1 MRLSA
6 NYNRVNFLT
15 STLILVLTGVLYYL
29 FIHSLLTDRIDRD
42 LTVEE
47 NEIRQYTAA
56 YHKLPLPTSFLDQQ
70 VTYRAHNPEDPER
83 EFAYTSF
90 YNAKL
95 RKKEPGRSL
104 STILT
109 VGNTVYQVTITK
121 SRVEVEDLVRNILLI
136 TLAVSLVLLLAL
148 ILINRFFFN
157 RLWRPFYSI
166 LSKMKA
172 FEITSTEALKTEPTG
187 IDEFLELNASVVA
200 LAERV
205 RKDYRELKNFTDN
218 ASHEMMTPLAIIT
231 LKLDSLLQTGGLS
244 AQQAVLIDEIYLAAG
259 RLSRLH
265 RSLLLLAKIENNM
278 ISDIHDINFS
288 ELVVA
293 KMSQFQELLDNNQ
306 LKMECR
312 IEDTQVQMSRFLG
325 DILLNNLISNAIRH
339 NLQGG
344 EIKVELDQDAFR
356 ISNTGRDMDASS
368 RMFDRFS
375 KSPESE
381 GMGLGLAISK
391 QICNLYGFQLNYV
404 HADNRHN
411 FSVQFQT
418 VRGQHSS

>member
-1 MRLSA
+1 
-6 NYNRVNFLT
+6 
-15 STLILVLTGVLYYL
+15 
-29 FIHSLLTDRIDRD
+29 
-42 LTVEE
+42 
-47 NEIRQYTAA
+47 
-56 YHKLPLPTSFLDQQ
+56 
-70 VTYRAHNPEDPER
+70 
-83 EFAYTSF
+83 
-90 YNAKL
+90 
-95 RKKEPGRSL
+95 
-104 STILT
+104 
-109 VGNTVYQVTITK
+109 
-121 SRVEVEDLVRNILLI
+121 
-136 TLAVSLVLLLAL
+136 
-148 ILINRFFFN
+148 
-157 RLWRPFYSI
+157 
-166 LSKMKA
+166 
-172 FEITSTEALKTEPTG
+172 
-187 IDEFLELNASVVA
+187 
-200 LAERV
+200 
-205 RKDYRELKNFTDN
+205 
-218 ASHEMMTPLAIIT
+218 MMTPLAIIT

-306 LKMECR
+306 LKIECR
-312 IEDTQVQMSRFLG
+312 IENTQVQMSRFLG

-344 EIKVELDQDAFR
+344 EIKVELDQEAFR